1 MSKWSKQSSSG
12 KVEPMAREKM
22 DEMPN
27 RMSEVLKEMA
37 GTGGSAMCTDHHT
50 RDSVAIQKNV

>member
-22 DEMPN
+22 GEMPN
-27 RMSEVLKEMA
+27 RMREVLKKMA
-37 GTGGSAMCTDHHT
+37 GTGASAMCMAHHT
-50 RDSVAIQKNV
+50 RDCVAVQKNV